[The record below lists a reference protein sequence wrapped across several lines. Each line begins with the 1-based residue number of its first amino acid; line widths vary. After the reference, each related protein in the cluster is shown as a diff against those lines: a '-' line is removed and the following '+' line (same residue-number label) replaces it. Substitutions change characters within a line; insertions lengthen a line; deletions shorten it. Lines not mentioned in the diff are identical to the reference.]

1 MSQLKVD
8 TITDE
13 AGTGSPSLPNGLTV
27 GGVNYPSTGPLSN
40 RNKIINGAMVIDQR
54 NAGAS
59 FSVGASGSREYCVDR
74 FGGARPGSGVAFN
87 LQQVANAPTGFI
99 TSLQAT
105 VPTGA
110 VPSGTQLSFV
120 GHAVEGANMADLAWG
135 SGGAKD
141 ITLSFWVKSS
151 VTGLFP
157 LVLSNNGHVRAY
169 GATYTISAADTWE
182 YKTVTIPG
190 DTSGTWLTTSGIG
203 VQIAWGLGG
212 AGAARTVSL
221 GWQNTSSPGSSVGV
235 IAGTVNLVETTG
247 ATWQITGVQLEA
259 GTVATPFEH
268 RSFGQE
274 LALCM
279 RYYQTAGLGFIGY
292 WIATSAI
299 VAPLEFDI
307 RMRAAPTASVLK
319 TDMNISDGT
328 AGRIGSPASISNTA
342 TNAGNGAQ
350 LTVGGFTGAT
360 QFRPASSN
368 DGANLFGF
376 SAEL

>member
-8 TITDE
+8 TITNG

-59 FSVGASGSREYCVDR
+59 FSVGTSGAREYCVDR

-110 VPSGTQLSFV
+110 VPSGTQLSLV

-157 LVLSNNGHVRAY
+157 LVLSNDGHVRAY

-190 DTSGTWLTTSGIG
+190 DTSGTWLTTNGIG

-274 LALCM
+274 LALCQ
-279 RYYQTAGLGFIGY
+279 RYFEVDTDNISGSVFWSGDVTSGSGYFLPVPYKVTKRATPTVTITNANNSSAFGGSSGTVIPASNGVYAFRASSTATASG
-292 WIATSAI
+292 IAA
-299 VAPLEFDI
+299 FF
-307 RMRAAPTASVLK
+307 RAAWTA
-319 TDMNISDGT
+319 
-328 AGRIGSPASISNTA
+328 
-342 TNAGNGAQ
+342 
-350 LTVGGFTGAT
+350 
-360 QFRPASSN
+360 
-368 DGANLFGF
+368 

>member
-1 MSQLKVD
+1 
-8 TITDE
+8 
-13 AGTGSPSLPNGLTV
+13 
-27 GGVNYPSTGPLSN
+27 
-40 RNKIINGAMVIDQR
+40 MVIDQR

-59 FSVGASGSREYCVDR
+59 FSVGTSGAREYCVDR

-87 LQQVANAPTGFI
+87 LQQVANAPTGF
-99 TSLQAT
+99 TASLQAT

-110 VPSGTQLSFV
+110 VPSGTQLSLV

-157 LVLSNNGHVRAY
+157 LVLSNDGHVRAY
-169 GATYTISAADTWE
+169 GATYTISAANTWE

-203 VQIAWGLGG
+203 AQIAWGLGG

-274 LALCM
+274 LALCQ
-279 RYYQTAGLGFIGY
+279 RYYEIGGADSAGAFISGAGVSVYGTIGFRVTKRATPTMSAPANWITQASAGGTTSRAFGTAAAGVDYFSAQLGGSDPRGQGS
-292 WIATSAI
+292 WIA
-299 VAPLEFDI
+299 
-307 RMRAAPTASVLK
+307 
-319 TDMNISDGT
+319 
-328 AGRIGSPASISNTA
+328 
-342 TNAGNGAQ
+342 
-350 LTVGGFTGAT
+350 
-360 QFRPASSN
+360 
-368 DGANLFGF
+368 